1 MWIKSK
7 HALFNTDNFERFESA
22 GRTTF
27 GYGVGSNVPKPISEN
42 DIIDIIAA
50 ALQNKQDFLEVE

>member
-7 HALFNTDNFERFESA
+7 YGLFNADNFERFESA

-27 GYGVGSNVPKPISEN
+27 GYSVGSSVPKPISDTNTLDE
-42 DIIDIIAA
+42 ISR
-50 ALQNKQDFLEVE
+50 ALQNNQDFLEVE

>member
-7 HALFNTDNFERFESA
+7 YGLFNTDNFERFESA

-27 GYGVGSNVPKPISEN
+27 GYGVGSSVPKPISDTN
-42 DIIDIIAA
+42 ILDTIATS
-50 ALQNKQDFLEVE
+50 LQNNQDFLEVE

>member
-7 HALFNTDNFERFESA
+7 YGLFNTDNFERFESA

-27 GYGVGSNVPKPISEN
+27 GYGVGSSVPKPISDTN
-42 DIIDIIAA
+42 ILDAIAVS
-50 ALQNKQDFLEVE
+50 LRNKQDFLEVE